1 MAPAPAALLSFPFR
15 LETERLVVA
24 SPRAQDVD
32 DLHATLCES
41 MEDLGPWIPWAD
53 HVPTREE
60 TVARIDRYEQCFR
73 EGSDMPMH
81 VWRRSDGR
89 LVGGVGVHRPRPAIP
104 AGEVGYWVRSSD
116 GGRGYVSE
124 AVSALVDH
132 LFDQCA
138 LERVELRIDP
148 ENVPS
153 RALAERLGFVL
164 EGILRA
170 NDRHW
175 DGSLKDSCVYARI
188 ASDAPR

>member
-1 MAPAPAALLSFPFR
+1 MESAPAPMLPFPFR

-24 SPRAQDVD
+24 SPEARDVD
-32 DLHATLCES
+32 DLHAALCES
-41 MEDLGPWIPWAD
+41 MDDLGPWIPWAD

-60 TVARIDRYEQCFR
+60 TVARIARYERCFR

-81 VWRRSDGR
+81 VWRRSDRR
-89 LVGGVGVHRPRPAIP
+89 LVAGVGVHRPRPAIP
-104 AGEVGYWVRSSD
+104 AGEVGYWVRSGD

-124 AVSALVDH
+124 AVSALVEH
-132 LFDQCA
+132 LFDRCA

-148 ENVPS
+148 ANGPS
-153 RALAERLGFVL
+153 RALAERLGFEL

-188 ASDAPR
+188 VNDTRR